1 MDSVGPRARTNKLVT
16 RDLGDELL
24 VYDLE
29 RHKAYCLNPVA
40 MQVFRHCDGETTI
53 PDMALRVGGALGLP
67 VDEHAVRLG
76 LVRLDKAHL
85 LDGPVDLP
93 LHSSRRE
100 MLRTL
105 GRAAV
110 VVVPLVTALAVPT
123 SAQAATGCITSC
135 QPCTAPIGAPCCDGF
150 NCTGTSGFKRCTP
163 VGNPTFCD

>member
-1 MDSVGPRARTNKLVT
+1 MESVGPRARTNRLVT

-29 RHKAYCLNPVA
+29 RHKAYCLNRVA

-53 PDMALRVGGALGLP
+53 PDMALRIGNALGLS
-67 VDEHAVRLG
+67 VDEQAIRLG
-76 LVRLDKAHL
+76 LVRLEKAHL
-85 LDGPVDLP
+85 LDDPVGLT

-110 VVVPLVTALAVPT
+110 VVVPLVTSITVPT
-123 SAQAATGCITSC
+123 SAQAATACKTRGV
-135 QPCTAPIGAPCCDGF
+135 PCTTDSECCSNDCAATFTRPDGQHV
-150 NCTGTSGFKRCTP
+150 CA
-163 VGNPTFCD
+163 